1 MSEPI
6 GVCVLGSTGTIGD
19 NTLDVL
25 ARHPDRFRV
34 VALGARRDHSKLFAQ
49 CQRFR
54 PAYAALVEPE
64 AARSLE
70 QALRTA
76 GLPTRVLVGEGALD
90 TLAALPEAPYVM
102 AGIVGAAGLAS
113 SLAAARAGKRLMIA
127 NKEPLVMAGPIL
139 IEAARQGGATLL
151 PIDSEHNAIFQ
162 CWPAGA
168 RTGEAPKGVRRIL
181 LTASGGPF
189 VDWSAEQIAAATP
202 EQACKHPKWVMGR
215 KISVDSATLMNKG
228 LELIEARILFGL
240 ETAQVDVVVHRQSL
254 VHSLV
259 EYVDGSML
267 AQLGSP
273 DMRTPI
279 AYALGW
285 PERLESGV
293 QSLDLAR
300 AGLLQFEPPDTGR
313 FPCLALARQA
323 SMAGGAAPAILN
335 AANEVAVAAFLEGRL
350 NFSGIPAVI
359 EAVMNQAA
367 GSASDLDS
375 VLAADGRARVAAQ
388 QLVDSGRYATT
399 GQHAS
404 SGPGA

>member
-1 MSEPI
+1 MSGTI
-6 GVCVLGSTGTIGD
+6 GVCVLGSTGTIGE

-25 ARHPDRFRV
+25 ARHPERFRV
-34 VALGARRDHSKLFAQ
+34 VALGARRDHAKLLAQ

-54 PAYAALVEPE
+54 PDYAALVEPE
-64 AARSLE
+64 AARRLE
-70 QALRTA
+70 QGLRAA
-76 GLPTRVLVGEGALD
+76 GVPTRVLVGEGALD

-102 AGIVGAAGLAS
+102 AGIVGAAGLSS

-139 IEAARQGGATLL
+139 IEAARTGGATLL

-240 ETAQVDVVVHRQSL
+240 ETAQVEVVVHRQSL

-300 AGLLQFEPPDTGR
+300 AGLLQFEPPDTVR

-367 GSASDLDS
+367 GSASDLQS
-375 VLAADGRARVAAQ
+375 VLAADARARSAAQ
-388 QLVDSGRYATT
+388 QLIDSGRYASN
-399 GQHAS
+399 GRHSS